1 MVGTWLAV
9 VAIAV
14 VSLLVAEVASCIV
27 SEEVFAVLVVESVV
41 LSICS
46 VLEIIVWVLANA
58 SVASDVLDVE
68 TVLRFVVVLLV
79 ISGASVSVV

>member
-1 MVGTWLAV
+1 VVGTCLAV
-9 VAIAV
+9 VAIVV
-14 VSLLVAEVASCIV
+14 VSLIVAEVASCTA
-27 SEEVFAVLVVESVV
+27 SEEVFAVLVVENVV

-46 VLEIIVWVLANA
+46 VLEIIVWVLADA